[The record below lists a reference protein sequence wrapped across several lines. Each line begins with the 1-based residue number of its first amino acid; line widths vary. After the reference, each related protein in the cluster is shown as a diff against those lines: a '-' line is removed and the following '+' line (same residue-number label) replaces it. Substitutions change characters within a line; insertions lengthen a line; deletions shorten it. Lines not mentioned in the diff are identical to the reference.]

1 MLLELCIWAYMLL
14 VYVFILYFLKKYDEV
29 RDPPLR
35 TLRAGQTLASSVAGT
50 SCSVPRHDRTPTY
63 RVTITTSPVSY
74 GQGTP
79 GLLLVWCHVIA
90 EHTVRMGARGIMRA
104 AKRHPHRALPLSLW
118 RRVLAAATGPAHA
131 ESYRSCMR
139 SLVEFCQLDRSFCSA
154 QRCVMWRC
162 TG

>member
-1 MLLELCIWAYMLL
+1 LHIGPYVACICIYTI
-14 VYVFILYFLKKYDEV
+14 FFLKNTMRCV
-29 RDPPLR
+29 TPPPSR
-35 TLRAGQTLASSVAGT
+35 TLRASQTLASSVAGT

-139 SLVEFCQLDRSFCSA
+139 SLVEFCQLDRYFCSA